1 MNQSMMLMN
10 MDKDLE
16 EETEEEKNAGEFA
29 DEIGDGLILRV
40 KVMRCMLIKKSNLEK
55 LLMCKK
61 SIMVFS
67 MIDAK
72 RGVKELRTQW

>member
-1 MNQSMMLMN
+1 MNQSMMMMN

-16 EETEEEKNAGEFA
+16 EETEAEKNAGEFA

-40 KVMRCMLIKKSNLEK
+40 KVMRCMLIKKSSLEK

-61 SIMVFS
+61 SIMMFS

>member
-1 MNQSMMLMN
+1 MTNESEY
-10 MDKDLE
+10 DADE
-16 EETEEEKNAGEFA
+16 YGEFA

-40 KVMRCMLIKKSNLEK
+40 KVMRCMLIKKSSLEK

-61 SIMVFS
+61 SIMFS

-72 RGVKELRTQW
+72 RAVKEFRTQW